1 MSSFIVT
8 YHPDVSAFDLITEAQ
23 EKFKEDYLKRK
34 RKPLADNATYPGE
47 TWFKYIKNRRPLL
60 IIYFINARGDDS
72 NTEAFNRMK
81 AAMGNAVSVGFALGF
96 PANDN
101 QAIYEMSCYR
111 ANKTYN
117 YFERDEILMES
128 EEEE

>member
-1 MSSFIVT
+1 
-8 YHPDVSAFDLITEAQ
+8 
-23 EKFKEDYLKRK
+23 
-34 RKPLADNATYPGE
+34 
-47 TWFKYIKNRRPLL
+47 
-60 IIYFINARGDDS
+60 
-72 NTEAFNRMK
+72 MK